1 MKPERPPEADAEPPP
16 RPLPERKL
24 AFPEFVALLAM
35 LFATIAYSIDAML
48 PALTV
53 IAADLSPEDVNRAQ
67 LVVTSFVLGMGF
79 GTLFWGPVSDA
90 FGRKRIVV
98 FGLAIYIAAALV
110 AAAAQSMEVLL
121 AARLVQGVG
130 AAAPRVVTLAIVR
143 DLYQGRMMARV
154 TSIVMTIFIIV
165 PAVAP
170 SIGAGI
176 IWVWDW
182 RAVFWSCVVFGLVSG
197 GWLVLR
203 QPETHPPERRRPLR
217 PARLAAAVV
226 EVATTPRVPIYIMVM
241 ALGFGQM
248 FIFLS
253 TAPQVFTDVFGRG
266 DTFPFWFAAVA
277 LIAGLSGILNAA
289 LVMRLGMRRLATWAY
304 GAQAA
309 VSLTFLAQ
317 WIFLPLPEPLGF
329 FAFFAYMS
337 AAFFMVGL
345 TFGNLNALA
354 MEPLGHIAGLAAA
367 VIGSLSTMGAVLI
380 AVPVGQSYDGTP
392 VPLVAGVAICSGIAF
407 LLMRSTRRAEEEPAE

>member
-1 MKPERPPEADAEPPP
+1 MSVQTHPETNPAR
-16 RPLPERKL
+16 RL

-53 IAADLSPEDVNRAQ
+53 IAEDLSPEAVNRAQ
-67 LVVTSFVLGMGF
+67 LVVTIFVLGMGM
-79 GTLFWGPVSDA
+79 GTLFWGPVSDSY
-90 FGRKRIVV
+90 GRKRIVV
-98 FGLAIYIAAALV
+98 FGIAIYSTAALV
-110 AAAAQSMEVLL
+110 AAQAQSLEVLL
-121 AARLVQGVG
+121 AARFVQGLG

-143 DLYQGRMMARV
+143 DLYQGRPMARV
-154 TSIVMTIFIIV
+154 MSIVMTIFIIV

-182 RAVFWSCVVFGLVSG
+182 RAVFWSFVIFGLVSG
-197 GWLVLR
+197 SWLLIR

-217 PARLAAAVV
+217 IATIVAAAV
-226 EVATTPRVPIYIMVM
+226 EVMRTPRVPAVI
-241 ALGFGQM
+241 AALSLGFGQM

-253 TAPQVFTDVFGRG
+253 TAPQLFTDVYDRG
-266 DTFPFWFAAVA
+266 ASFPFWFAGVA
-277 LIAGLSGILNAA
+277 LIAGLSGILNAS
-289 LVMRLGMRRLATWAY
+289 LVMRLGMRRLATTAFA
-304 GAQAA
+304 AQSA
-309 VSLTFLAQ
+309 VSVLFLLH
-317 WIFLPLPEPLGF
+317 WLFLPLPEPWSF
-329 FAFFAYMS
+329 YVFFAYMC

-354 MEPLGHIAGLAAA
+354 LEDLGHIAGLAAA
-367 VIGSLSTMGAVLI
+367 VVGALSTVGAVLI

-392 VPLVAGVAICSGIAF
+392 VPLVGGVALCSGIAF
-407 LLMRSTRRAEEEPAE
+407 LLMRTLRGD

>member
-1 MKPERPPEADAEPPP
+1 MRPERP
-16 RPLPERKL
+16 LG
-24 AFPEFVALLAM
+24 FPEFVALLAM

-53 IAADLSPEDVNRAQ
+53 IAADLSPDEVNRAQ
-67 LVVTSFVLGMGF
+67 LVITSFVLGMGV

-98 FGLAIYIAAALV
+98 MGLAIYIAAALV
-110 AAAAQSMEVLL
+110 AAAAQSLEVLL
-121 AARLVQGVG
+121 AARLVQGLG

-154 TSIVMTIFIIV
+154 TSIVMTVFIIV

-197 GWLVLR
+197 TWLTLR

-217 PARLAAAVV
+217 PSVLLAAVV
-226 EVATTPRVPIYIMVM
+226 EVLRTPRVPVYILVM

-253 TAPQVFTDVFGRG
+253 TAPQIFADVFDREAS
-266 DTFPFWFAAVA
+266 FPFWFAGVA
-277 LIAGLSGILNAA
+277 LVAGLSGILNAA
-289 LVMRLGMRRLATWAY
+289 LVMRLGMRRLATTAY

-309 VSLTFLAQ
+309 VSALFLAQ
-317 WIFLPLPEPLGF
+317 WWFVPLPEPAAF
-329 FAFFAYMS
+329 FAFFAYMC

-367 VIGSLSTMGAVLI
+367 VIGSLSTVVAVLI

-392 VPLVAGVAICSGIAF
+392 VPLVAGVALCSGVAF
-407 LLMRSTRRAEEEPAE
+407 LLMRSTRAAEERPAE